1 MAIISRR
8 DPNAEQF
15 MLRSTHGMI
24 DINVRPVEDQVTLVE
39 VSGRIDSMNANELGA
54 ALTDTIDGGHIRLVL
69 DLRSVE
75 YMSSAGLREIVT
87 ALKKVKRE
95 TGDMRLAQ
103 PSPRVREVLE
113 MAGLDTIFRIFPTQ
127 GEAIGSY

>member
-1 MAIISRR
+1 
-8 DPNAEQF
+8 
-15 MLRSTHGMI
+15 MI
-24 DINVRPVEDQVTLVE
+24 DINVRPVQDSITLVE

-54 ALTDTIDGGHIRLVL
+54 ALSDTIDNGHIRLVL
-69 DLRSVE
+69 DLGSVE
-75 YMSSAGLREIVT
+75 YMSSAGLREIVS

>member
-1 MAIISRR
+1 
-8 DPNAEQF
+8 
-15 MLRSTHGMI
+15 MI
-24 DINVRPVEDQVTLVE
+24 DINVRPVEDRVTLVE

-54 ALTDTIDGGHIRLVL
+54 ALSDTIDNGHVNLVL
-69 DLRSVE
+69 DLGSVE

>member
-1 MAIISRR
+1 
-8 DPNAEQF
+8 
-15 MLRSTHGMI
+15 MI
-24 DINVRPVEDQVTLVE
+24 DINVQPMEDQVTLVE

-54 ALTDTIDGGHIRLVL
+54 ALSDTIDGGHIRLVL